1 MWKAFRVMFMIIIV
15 IIIIIFII
23 KVGLIPTDIYEIAHP
38 EDAATNAARLE
49 RLWQVIFV
57 IISLIIITVV
67 IMDIVVII
75 ITSII
80 IIVIS

>member
-1 MWKAFRVMFMIIIV
+1 MIIIV

-49 RLWQVIFV
+49 RLWQVIFASSASSS
-57 IISLIIITVV
+57 SLSSSW
-67 IMDIVVII
+67 
-75 ITSII
+75 TS
-80 IIVIS
+80 